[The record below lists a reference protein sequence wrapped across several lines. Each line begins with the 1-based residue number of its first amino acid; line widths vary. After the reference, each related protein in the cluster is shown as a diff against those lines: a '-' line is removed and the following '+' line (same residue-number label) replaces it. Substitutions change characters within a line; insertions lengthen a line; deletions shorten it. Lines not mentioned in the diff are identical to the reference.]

1 MLLNE
6 IKLRRVIRSVIL
18 KEMGMGKFKMMK
30 GVNPKPHVSL
40 KRNYINHESNDEV
53 KNIAPNLLRN
63 PATYEKQLA
72 WRLKAYPGCKID
84 VLIAPSDLS
93 MRRALWNMPFSEEVT
108 GLARRSF
115 DITEKID
122 EFISSL
128 EKLSINDAD
137 LNAFVET
144 LKEYAADITNDKQSL
159 LIYLGGHVNNIKGGI
174 DPPTA
179 FNMLHQVFDGISGAR
194 REIDNRLEK
203 LIKYCFFSLA
213 QSKTSIE
220 SVPSDKVIAAA
231 NTRKK
236 SIFNF
241 FKKPEI
247 VNFNINEIFE
257 SRAMLRTTNPNDI
270 AINLM
275 VLAAGWL
282 NPDDGTIMQD
292 NATNPGLAGSSDPRD
307 IVKRC
312 LAPRLKNN
320 QGLINFLVSE
330 GFADLLIGA
339 VGYFWDYFRGRI
351 ILTWSSTP

>member
-84 VLIAPSDLS
+84 VLIAPSDLTTLRLL
-93 MRRALWNMPFSEEVT
+93 RRTSFNEKIS
-108 GLARRSF
+108 GLTRRSF
-115 DITEKID
+115 DITNHID
-122 EFISSL
+122 EFITTLESS
-128 EKLSINDAD
+128 SINDTESYD
-137 LNAFVET
+137 FLKT
-144 LKEYAADITNDKQSL
+144 LKEYANEITNDNQGL
-159 LIYLGGHVNNIKGGI
+159 LIYLGSHVNNIKGGI

-179 FNMLHQVFDGISGAR
+179 FNMLHQVFDGISR
-194 REIDNRLEK
+194 SSDDNRLEK
-203 LIKYCFFSLA
+203 LIEYCFHSL
-213 QSKTSIE
+213 SKSID
-220 SVPSDKVIAAA
+220 SGSIPSDKVVTAA

-241 FKKPEI
+241 LKKPEI

-257 SRAMLRTTNPNDI
+257 SRAMFRTTNPNDI

-282 NPDDGTIMQD
+282 NPDDGTIMKD

-320 QGLINFLVSE
+320 QGLIDFLVKD
-330 GFADLLIGA
+330 GFADLLIEA
-339 VGYFWDYFRGRI
+339 VGYFWNYFRGRI
-351 ILTWSSTP
+351 ILTWSFA